1 MLGVYEEPSVGETM
15 FLDTKIKIN
24 YNSCKK
30 ILVLLQ
36 EKKKRD
42 TLFIECPQYAGISYH
57 IMTQ

>member
-36 EKKKRD
+36 EKKKE
-42 TLFIECPQYAGISYH
+42 TLYLLSAPSMLALVI
-57 IMTQ
+57 T